1 MSRRRRPAVGIAGL
15 DNLVAR
21 ALEEDRWRND
31 RTTSRLLPSA
41 VPSEGRVRAQAS
53 GRLSGIAAGR
63 AAARRAGLRVLRSA
77 RDGDRVRPGATVLVL
92 RGDGRAMLAI
102 ERTILN
108 FLMHASGIATATDRA
123 VRAARGR
130 GGGPG
135 IEIWATRKTLPG
147 LRDLEKA
154 AVVHGGGR
162 PHRRDLSDAVLL
174 KNNHLAF
181 RPLAEAIARGRR
193 TASRGETIQVEVRSR
208 AEAIGAFRA
217 GARSFLIDNV
227 GPSEVRAIV
236 RELRSH
242 RARVWIEVSGGI
254 TPETVGRYRRTGVDA
269 ASLGALTHS
278 AAALPFHMQIR
289 PLPALR
295 PASPRPRG
303 SRGQGGPPC
312 R

>member
-1 MSRRRRPAVGIAGL
+1 MSRRRPTRVRIAGL
-15 DNLVAR
+15 DELVGR
-21 ALEEDRWRND
+21 ALEEDRWRSD
-31 RTTSRLLPSA
+31 RTTSRLLPS
-41 VPSEGRVRAQAS
+41 PILSEGQVRAQAS
-53 GRLSGIAAGR
+53 GVLSGMAAAR
-63 AAARRAGLRVLRSA
+63 AAARQAGLRVVRA
-77 RDGDRVRPGATVLVL
+77 MPDGARVRPGATVLTV

-102 ERTILN
+102 ERTVLN

-130 GGGPG
+130 GRGPG
-135 IEIWATRKTLPG
+135 IEVWATRKTLPG

-181 RPLAEAIARGRR
+181 LPLAEAIARVRR
-193 TASRGETIQVEVRSR
+193 PASRGEIIQVEVRSL
-208 AEAIGAFRA
+208 AEAVGAFRA
-217 GARSFLIDNV
+217 GARCFLIDNA
-227 GPSEVRAIV
+227 GPPEVRAIV

-242 RARVWIEVSGGI
+242 RTKVWIEVSGGI
-254 TPETVGRYRRTGVDA
+254 TPESIGRYRSTGADA

-278 AAALPFHMQIR
+278 AAALPFHMPIR
-289 PLPALR
+289 PLTILR
-295 PASPRPRG
+295 PATPRP
-303 SRGQGGPPC
+303 GGPRKEGTSPP